1 MSYDMPTDAPL
12 LRFTPKARFGL
23 GWLSLLAYVFLYV
36 PLAVLVIFSF
46 SGSRILSYPM
56 QSWTLDWYVAL
67 ARDHEVIQSTFNS
80 LIVAGAVVP
89 MALIMGGLAAIVIDR
104 FSFPGRSV
112 YERLL
117 SLPLMV
123 PGLVTGLAILLLLKR
138 VNMPLSLATVT
149 LGHSIAWMPVVTL
162 QVLARLRRFDRRLE
176 EASMDLGAKR
186 FETFRRITLPNLRT
200 ALLGSALLVFT
211 LSFDEVAITFFLTGK
226 ANTLPM
232 LIWSML
238 RTGLTPEINAVAT
251 ITILISFGMIV
262 LSLKLLNR
270 SE

>member
-1 MSYDMPTDAPL
+1 MTQEPL
-12 LRFTPKARFGL
+12 LKFSPRARLGL
-23 GWLSLLAYVFLYV
+23 AGLATATYFFLYV

-46 SGSRILSYPM
+46 SGSRILSYPI
-56 QSWTLDWYVAL
+56 QSWTLNWYVVL
-67 ARDHEVIQSTFNS
+67 VRDSEILEATLNS
-80 LIVAGAVVP
+80 FLVAGAVVP
-89 MALIMGGLAAIVIDR
+89 LSLIMGSLTAIVIDR
-104 FSFPGRSV
+104 FAFPGRFA

-138 VNMPLSLATVT
+138 VNIPLSLATVA
-149 LGHSIAWMPVVTL
+149 LGHSVAWMPVVTL

-176 EASMDLGAKR
+176 EASMDLGAGR

-200 ALLGSALLVFT
+200 ALIGSGLLVFT

-226 ANTLPM
+226 ENTLPM

-251 ITILISFGMIV
+251 ITIFASFVLIV
-262 LSLKLLNR
+262 LSLMLLR
-270 SE
+270 SK